1 MKFFSISKNQATGFV
16 TLLVMICLGAGYFF
30 IYIPS
35 NEKIIQEQRFRAL
48 QNIDRNIHA
57 KIDNS
62 MALLNNL
69 LTDYQLNIP
78 GRDTLKKYISQY
90 PKDNFILSVPVDIHD
105 SLVKKEDA
113 VDNAYTINVDSSS
126 RRITLAFAKLNKGS
140 DTDIKA
146 HSIQMKFSFEQFIS
160 FLLPD
165 NIFDQY
171 IIFSHGRPIY
181 ESFPAGISYI
191 EEDTLLSF
199 KKGIGSSGLISHSI
213 SGTEY
218 KMFLQPV
225 GFGSSTEWVIAGLL
239 SNERYQKEKNQLPT
253 PAILLL
259 LLVVLTILVTFPL
272 LKLYQMGNKDRLT
285 VTDGVSTIAISML
298 LVSLLFFVFL
308 KYTVPLR
315 PEAGNNSKEV
325 LANAIIDAFKKETAS
340 TYAILDSLD
349 SLADRHSLFSHDI
362 RRLHGDMEFSDGKKL
377 PDSLKTKISK
387 LVAGKSI
394 KQVFWLDEKGKE
406 TTNWTK
412 DSLNAPDGDF
422 SGRQYYVSI
431 KKDRGYLLDN
441 TINKPYYLGQ
451 VVSWTSGEF
460 ISILSKRSVSKD
472 SYLAAMS
479 FDMQSLDTVILPTG
493 YQFAMISREG
503 KVLYHSEKSRNLNE
517 ILPDEFSNRNDLLSC
532 LEAQTGDDFRTRYF
546 GKDYY
551 ITVKPVNGLP
561 YYLVIYADAA
571 YKETRD
577 MEIFSF
583 TFSMMLLMFAFMA
596 LQLVATFLIS
606 AKRSFFKKQHLDT
619 SWVGPKISCHKDYVV
634 SACMNMTIIL
644 LLWIFIHHTS
654 FLAYLL
660 TLLFSVSFVA
670 LFLNAM
676 LARRY
681 KKEGRTSYPFKK
693 NAVICLILFIAAI
706 NITGMFLL
714 QWTNILYLAA
724 YEIMVGFIGII
735 FYKRQDVVFAT
746 LSRIKNSQLFRRWG
760 YVHSFS
766 FMGLTRLIISSGIP
780 VMFFYISAYN
790 YEQNL
795 GIRYRQ
801 IQFAD
806 RLADKNILS
815 KAVYIDSNWI
825 AAMPVPT
832 DTILKREEI
841 NASQISEK
849 KYAVELLRL
858 FILNLTDKAVTGAK
872 FYTPSAADNSFFFND
887 LFPDA
892 CEKGCGTATWR
903 QLVPGKYLALRSA
916 NMNYTSPTVFSGD
929 HFMRGL
935 LFWTLLVLALA
946 ALYFILTGIIKKL
959 FALNLPNL
967 NHWKDLDNHI
977 LTNEELNN
985 LIFII
990 GLPGSGKLSRVLKAI
1005 SDKKIH
1011 DNEEAFV
1018 YDKHT
1023 PHLNNVFIADLINI
1037 PDSGNEKEDN
1047 SGWTALTEKVFNE
1060 KNRLIIVNHFEYNV
1074 QDAVTN
1080 RNKINFLE
1088 RLMVENKCKIIILS
1102 TIHPVAFLDSVVSQS
1117 VRLTE
1122 KSIPGQD
1129 LERWHILLGHFRIVL
1144 MPLQYNPISD
1154 TAVGWQKAME
1164 KETSRTHFLKDIR
1177 SSVIATAGNTNPRTL
1192 LANTDEMIFKLQLTS
1207 HHFYTYVWQSLTNE
1221 EKFLLYDLAEDDLV
1235 NSFDDYNMSML
1246 IGKGVITAD
1255 ADGTFRLF
1263 SKGFRNFILT
1273 AIGNSEARKI
1283 QNRIQDNG
1291 NWGKLKGPLI
1301 VVMVAILTF
1310 LLASQEEAYSK
1321 LITYVA
1327 ALGAGIPTVLKL
1339 FSFFDKSP
1347 QKE

>member
-1 MKFFSISKNQATGFV
+1 MKFFSISKNQATVFL

-30 IYIPS
+30 IYIPQ
-35 NEKIIQEQRFRAL
+35 NEKTIQEQRFRAL
-48 QNIDRNIHA
+48 QNIDKNVHA
-57 KIDNS
+57 KIENS
-62 MALLNNL
+62 VALLNNL
-69 LTDYQLNIP
+69 LTDYQENKT
-78 GRDTLKKYISQY
+78 GRDALERYIKQY
-90 PKDNFILSVPVDIHD
+90 PKDNFTLFVPGTVHD
-105 SLVKKEDA
+105 SLVKQDDA

-126 RRITLAFAKLNKGS
+126 RRITLVFTKLNKEFDK
-140 DTDIKA
+140 DTQIKA
-146 HSIQMKFSFEQFIS
+146 HSIQMKFSFEQFIR
-160 FLLPD
+160 FLLPG

-191 EEDTLLSF
+191 KEDTLLSF
-199 KKGIGSSGLISHSI
+199 KKGIGSSGLITHSI

-239 SNERYQKEKNQLPT
+239 SNERFQKEKNQLPT
-253 PAILLL
+253 PAVLL
-259 LLVVLTILVTFPL
+259 LLVVVLIILVTFPL

-298 LVSLLFFVFL
+298 LVSLLFFMFL
-308 KYTVPLR
+308 KYSVPLR
-315 PEAGNNSKEV
+315 PDDRNNSKEV
-325 LANAIIDAFKKETAS
+325 LANGIIDAFKQETSKA
-340 TYAILDSLD
+340 YATLDSLD
-349 SLADRHSLFSHDI
+349 ALLDPQKLLRHDI
-362 RRLHGDMEFSDGKKL
+362 RKLHDRMEFADKGKL
-377 PDSLKTKISK
+377 PDSAKTKISQ
-387 LVAGKSI
+387 LVSGKSI

-406 TTNWTK
+406 TINWTK

-422 SGRQYYVSI
+422 SSRQYFVSI
-431 KKDRGYLLDN
+431 KKGQGYLLNND
-441 TINKPYYLGQ
+441 IDKPYYLGQ
-451 VVSWTSGEF
+451 VISWTSNDF
-460 ISILSKRSVSKD
+460 ISILSKKSVS
-472 SYLAAMS
+472 SGAYLAAMS
-479 FDMQSLDTVILPTG
+479 FDMRSLDTVMLPTG
-493 YQFAMISREG
+493 YQFAMIARDG

-517 ILPDEFSNRNDLLSC
+517 VLLEEFSNSNDLRSC

-546 GKDYY
+546 GKDYF

-561 YYLVIYADAA
+561 YYLVIFADAA

-577 MEIFSF
+577 MEVFSF
-583 TFSMMLLMFAFMA
+583 TFSMMLLMFAFIA
-596 LQLVATFLIS
+596 LQLVCTFLIS

-619 SWVGPKISCHKDYVV
+619 SWVGPKKSCHKEYVA
-634 SACMNMTIIL
+634 SACLNMIIIM

-660 TLLFSVSFVA
+660 TLLFSVSFVS
-670 LFLNAM
+670 LFLNIL
-676 LARRY
+676 LATRY

-693 NAVICLILFIAAI
+693 NAVICLCIFIGAI
-706 NITGMFLL
+706 DIAGIALLETGNL
-714 QWTNILYLAA
+714 IYLAA
-724 YEIMVGFIGII
+724 YEVTIGFVAIM
-735 FYKRQDVVFAT
+735 FYKQQDILFNAMR
-746 LSRIKNSQLFRRWG
+746 RIRNNSLFKRWR

-766 FMGLTRLIISSGIP
+766 FMGLTRLIITSGIP

-795 GIRYRQ
+795 SIRYKH

-806 RLADKNILS
+806 RLADKNIVS

-825 AAMPVPT
+825 ASI
-832 DTILKREEI
+832 DTTESKKKRV
-841 NASQISEK
+841 ADTTKEK
-849 KYAVELLRL
+849 KYATNLLHL
-858 FILNLTDKAVTGAK
+858 FHLNLTDNAVYSAK
-872 FYTPSAADNSFFFND
+872 FYTPVAADSSFFFNG
-887 LFPDA
+887 LFSDA
-892 CEKGCGTATWR
+892 CEQGCGTATWR
-903 QLVPGKYLALRSA
+903 QLSPDSSLLLKSA
-916 NMNYTSPTVFSGD
+916 NMNYTSPTLFSGD
-929 HFMRGL
+929 YFMRGL
-935 LFWTLLVLALA
+935 LFWALLVLALVA
-946 ALYFILTGIIKKL
+946 FYFILTGIIKKL

-967 NHWKDLDNHI
+967 NLWKDLDDHI

-985 LIFII
+985 MIFII

-1005 SDKKIH
+1005 NEKKI
-1011 DNEEAFV
+1011 NNNGTAFV
-1018 YDKHT
+1018 YDKNT
-1023 PHLNNVFIADLINI
+1023 PDLNNVFIADLINI
-1037 PDSGNEKEDN
+1037 PDSGNEKEDE
-1047 SGWTALTEKVFNE
+1047 SAWTELTDKVFAS

-1074 QDAVTN
+1074 QDARTN
-1080 RNKINFLE
+1080 RLKINFLE

-1102 TIHPVAFLDSVVSQS
+1102 TIHPVAFLDSVVNQT
-1117 VRLTE
+1117 VQLTE

-1144 MPLQYNPISD
+1144 MPLQYNKPSD
-1154 TAVGWQKAME
+1154 TTVAWQKAME
-1164 KETSRTHFLKDIR
+1164 KETSRTHFLNDIR
-1177 SSVIATAGNTNPRTL
+1177 SSVIATAGNTDPETL
-1192 LANTDEMIFKLQLTS
+1192 SANTDEMIFKLQLTS

-1283 QNRIQDNG
+1283 QNRIKDNG